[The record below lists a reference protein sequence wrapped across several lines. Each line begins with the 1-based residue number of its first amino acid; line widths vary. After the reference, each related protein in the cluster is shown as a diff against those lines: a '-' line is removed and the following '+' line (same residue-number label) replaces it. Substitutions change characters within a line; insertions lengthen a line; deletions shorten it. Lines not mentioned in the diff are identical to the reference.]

1 MILKCIAIY
10 ISMDI
15 TEIKA
20 MKHCCGFIFGQFDWG
35 TPPPKKKKLT
45 TDSQGEKN
53 MDEETKGIQDALY

>member
-1 MILKCIAIY
+1 MIPKCIAIC

-35 TPPPKKKKLT
+35 TSPPKKKLT
-45 TDSQGEKN
+45 TDSQREKN
-53 MDEETKGIQDALY
+53 MDEETKGTQDALY